1 MSRYIEAATLKVSI
15 LRYAET
21 LLSHKR
27 LPITKRVAEEV
38 INDVCFA
45 IDVQKTED
53 VVPVVHGHWIQA
65 DLDYDF
71 VTCSNCKE
79 LKIKGRKAYRKDYA
93 KELHYCPLCGA
104 KMDENNSSMQRN
116 ASNALNVLGAL
127 YEVTE

>member
-45 IDVQKTED
+45 IDVQKSED
-53 VVPVVHGHWIQA
+53 AVPVVHGHWIDTTKQIGFPNCECSICGIEGR
-65 DLDYDF
+65 DDY
-71 VTCSNCKE
+71 
-79 LKIKGRKAYRKDYA
+79 L
-93 KELHYCPLCGA
+93 YCCWCGA
-104 KMDENNSSMQRN
+104 KMDE
-116 ASNALNVLGAL
+116 
-127 YEVTE
+127 VTE